1 MKRSR
6 RGPEV
11 RGPDVGEEV
20 EEVVKGS
27 DNPSVAPVTYQNKGG
42 GPEELQT

>member
-6 RGPEV
+6 RGPGV
-11 RGPDVGEEV
+11 RGPDVDEEV
-20 EEVVKGS
+20 KEVMKGS
-27 DNPSVAPVTYQNKGG
+27 DNPSVAPVTYQNKGR

>member
-6 RGPEV
+6 RGLEV

-20 EEVVKGS
+20 KEVVKGS
-27 DNPSVAPVTYQNKGG
+27 DNLSVAPVTYQNKDR
-42 GPEELQT
+42 GPEELRT